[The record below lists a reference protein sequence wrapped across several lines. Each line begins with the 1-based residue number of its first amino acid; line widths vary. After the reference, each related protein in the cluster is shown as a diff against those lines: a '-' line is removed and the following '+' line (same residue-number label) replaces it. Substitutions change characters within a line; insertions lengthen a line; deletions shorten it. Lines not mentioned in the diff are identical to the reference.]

1 MKDSKYTLHDINEEI
16 IKSADSY
23 LRTVIINRKRQ
34 YIRKITKLSRHGITM
49 LELERYESNLIFN
62 DSYFEK
68 TETTYF
74 FIKGVQIPISIP
86 ELAEALSTLS
96 EIHLQVIMQSEVLKI
111 PIEIISKEFGVSK
124 RTINIYKHN
133 AIEELRKKLK
143 DYILK
148 ALK

>member
-1 MKDSKYTLHDINEEI
+1 MKSEEYTLHDINEEI
-16 IKSADSY
+16 IASADSY

-62 DSYFEK
+62 DSYFKK

-74 FIKGVQIPISIP
+74 CLKGVQIPISIP

-96 EIHLQVIMQSEVLKI
+96 EIHLQVIMQSEALKI
-111 PIEIISKEFGVSK
+111 PIEIISKDFGVSK

-143 DYILK
+143 DYEE
-148 ALK
+148 